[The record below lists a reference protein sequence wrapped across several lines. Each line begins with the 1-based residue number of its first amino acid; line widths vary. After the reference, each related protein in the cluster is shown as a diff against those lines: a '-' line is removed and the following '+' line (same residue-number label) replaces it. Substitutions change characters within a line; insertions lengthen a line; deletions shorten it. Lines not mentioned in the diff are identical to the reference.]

1 VETFK
6 CSPDVDFSHCA
17 MDSSI
22 LILGEMT
29 GGILLACVPI
39 FGPLFFPDRKIKS
52 LDRNQHVEDSL
63 ETIASK
69 PTKRKKTLGG
79 RLADSLFSSK
89 TDTGCQEEVLE
100 DALPMR
106 GANMSFQHHH
116 TMDRASSE

>member
-1 VETFK
+1 
-6 CSPDVDFSHCA
+6 
-17 MDSSI
+17 MDSSN

-63 ETIASK
+63 ETIGSK
-69 PTKRKKTLGG
+69 QPRRKKTLGS
-79 RLADSLFSSK
+79 RFVDSLFSSK

-100 DALPMR
+100 NALLMR
-106 GANMSFQHHH
+106 GANMGFLHHH